1 MPDEAEKIKIVC
13 YIHNGVYREDF
24 FINGIKDLSADLR
37 MRRLAEK
44 ILHSFSPQALTEKL
58 SAHYEKDGFVLVFR
72 TDSSAMEC
80 LDLLLRSF
88 EEKNPE
94 IPLTIPAECDTL

>member
-1 MPDEAEKIKIVC
+1 MPDGAEKIKIVC
-13 YIHNGVYREDF
+13 YIQNGVYQEDF
-24 FINGIKDLSADLR
+24 FINGIENLPADLR
-37 MRRLAEK
+37 MRQLAEK
-44 ILHSFSPQALTEKL
+44 FFHSFSPKALTEKL

-72 TDSSAMEC
+72 TDSSAMEFF
-80 LDLLLRSF
+80 DVLLRSF